1 MRFRLLLQASLVG
14 ALCAIAT
21 CALAQ
26 NAGKG
31 RARTQPLELR
41 AVIQDEDAV
50 AKPVGA
56 QRRGAKQQ
64 TAEIPLPR
72 PRPPEA
78 GLSNAG
84 VAPADAAESAAN
96 NDPSSPPPPPTP
108 SECFIALTKE
118 LADAEF
124 LPPITGANGCEAPDV
139 LKLHAVILSDNKTR
153 ISINPPAT
161 LRCTMATELAHW
173 IREDLVPATAAM
185 GTLTGIDNYDSF
197 ECRGRN
203 RIVGAKLSE
212 HGKANAL
219 DVRGFLLANKQ
230 RVTLT
235 DPLVSHEFR
244 DKIRAQVCARFH
256 TVLGPGSDGYHEE
269 HIHLDLAERRNDYR
283 ICQWNVLDVPL
294 PLPRPPEADVQA
306 EPASDKD
313 MGNKPESGD
322 KKP

>member
-1 MRFRLLLQASLVG
+1 MQFRLLFRASLAG

-26 NAGKG
+26 DGGK
-31 RARTQPLELR
+31 RRVRSQPLELR
-41 AVIQDEDAV
+41 AIIQDEEAPV
-50 AKPVGA
+50 AQPVGA
-56 QRRGAKQQ
+56 RQRSAKQR

-78 GLSNAG
+78 GPGNAA
-84 VAPADAAESAAN
+84 VVPADAAESAAN
-96 NDPSSPPPPPTP
+96 SEPSSPPPPPTP

-161 LRCTMATELAHW
+161 LRCPMATEIAHW
-173 IREDLVPATAAM
+173 VREDLVAATAAM

-219 DVRGFLLANKQ
+219 DVRALLLANKQ

-244 DKIRAQVCARFH
+244 EKIRAQVCARFH

-294 PLPRPPEADVQA
+294 PLPRPPEADIAQA
-306 EPASDKD
+306 EAEKKAFD
-313 MGNKPESGD
+313 EAAAA